1 MTSRLLLS
9 GTLAAAALRRHR
21 KADGAIFAVCKVRD
35 TDRGSLRFWTVFA
48 NDLTVIE
55 HLEEMRVGEPI
66 AIAGPF
72 TVVGER
78 EIEFRI
84 TAETVLDTKRKKKS
98 KAAIGRETRPRAKIA
113 DRGGVE

>member
-72 TVVGER
+72 TVVGGARHQAKEKIQGR
-78 EIEFRI
+78 DRQGDSRRI
-84 TAETVLDTKRKKKS
+84 
-98 KAAIGRETRPRAKIA
+98 G
-113 DRGGVE
+113 